1 MYDRYVE
8 LLTNYSND
16 ARKLFDDN
24 ITDND
29 DQYLSHNI
37 SPLKQIWLVVFVLR
51 AVARELKD
59 NNEIS

>member
-16 ARKLFDDN
+16 ARKLFGDN

-29 DQYLSHNI
+29 DQYFSHSI
-37 SPLKQIWLVVFVLR
+37 SQLKQIWLVTFVLR